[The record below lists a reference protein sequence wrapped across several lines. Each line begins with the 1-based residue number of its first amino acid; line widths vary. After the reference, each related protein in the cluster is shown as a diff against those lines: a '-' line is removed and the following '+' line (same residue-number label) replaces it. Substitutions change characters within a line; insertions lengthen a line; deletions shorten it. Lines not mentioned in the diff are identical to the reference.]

1 MNDRKMG
8 EYIVIQYKL
17 LLIPIISA
25 LIGWFTNFLAVRMI
39 FRPYMPVNLFVI
51 RIQGLIPKRKDEIAT
66 RIGHTI
72 SRHLITH
79 KDILDAIKNNVDQ
92 DSLRAMLD
100 EKLDEFINGET
111 SVFNQFVLSLI
122 TKDRKTK
129 IKNIICNELVEL
141 LPNIGE
147 KFAST
152 MEKNLDIKG
161 MITKRVNSFDLRELE
176 KMILEISSRELKAI
190 ELYGGVL
197 GFMIGIVQVMIIL
210 L

>member
-1 MNDRKMG
+1 M
-8 EYIVIQYKL
+8 IQYKL

>member
-1 MNDRKMG
+1 MG

>member
-1 MNDRKMG
+1 M
-8 EYIVIQYKL
+8 IQYKL

-39 FRPYMPVNLFVI
+39 FRPYTPVNLFII
-51 RIQGLIPKRKDEIAT
+51 RIQGLIPKRKDELAT

-79 KDILDAIKNNVDQ
+79 KDILDAIKKNVDK
-92 DSLRAMLD
+92 DSLRGMLD
-100 EKLDEFINGET
+100 EKLEEFINRDT
-111 SVFNQFVLSLI
+111 SVFNTFVLSLI

-129 IKNIICNELVEL
+129 IKNIICDEIIEL

-147 KFAST
+147 RFAST

-176 KMILEISSRELKAI
+176 RIILEISSRELKAI